1 MFIAFLGRFT
11 IFTKYCKI
19 CGCSKDEHNQD
30 YFHDIIEDLEEDI
43 NQLKIKNSENNI
55 RLSDNEIKH
64 NKNLLMSK
72 YEQSNKKKD
81 DINNNIQKIEKDIN
95 MLTIKI
101 KKLNEKFKNN
111 STNNTIIV

>member
-1 MFIAFLGRFT
+1 MSWLLWLFIAFLGRFT

-72 YEQSNKKKD
+72 YEQSNKKR
-81 DINNNIQKIEKDIN
+81 
-95 MLTIKI
+95 TILI
-101 KKLNEKFKNN
+101 MTFKKLKK
-111 STNNTIIV
+111 I